1 MKPRH
6 EVFRAGVGGGKREGG
21 KEGEEGEYRGGG
33 REVRG
38 FPAGNGVFGVY
49 VQGRKQW
56 LFRRKGSLTNILS
69 SEK

>member
-1 MKPRH
+1 M
-6 EVFRAGVGGGKREGG
+6 GVRERGREKRVKIGGGG
-21 KEGEEGEYRGGG
+21 
-33 REVRG
+33 EVRG

-49 VQGRKQW
+49 VTKVQGRKQW

>member
-1 MKPRH
+1 MKI
-6 EVFRAGVGGGKREGG
+6 GGGG
-21 KEGEEGEYRGGG
+21 
-33 REVRG
+33 EVRG

-49 VQGRKQW
+49 VTKVQGRKQW